1 MEPQRYKI
9 EVPEKA
15 AKAMGFAHP
24 DNLMMTITHNRTT
37 IQSQDF
43 LERTP
48 SISWWWYLIPAVL
61 MTIVFLVYCHIQHL
75 AVVPLYGDNSIATV
89 TMILSVISGLIG
101 FSAVFIHDKIY
112 DTGPAKDFSWRS
124 LPTIVVALGAIL
136 AFSFSAVFWLIEQ
149 MFKGARFDAITASL
163 MIFTIVAVMNYMQ
176 LYLAKILSSQV
187 ITTMMLVMIIGGM
200 IFSMVTN
207 SDSNWWHHNFSFLGT
222 TKNSGNLQFN
232 ITLIFSGLIMM
243 TLVDYLFVA
252 LKQRLPGIGT
262 QVVRWLLY
270 GEAACVA
277 GIGLFPN
284 NQRFHHFHDS
294 ISMWLVYFMLILI
307 VGLKWLMP
315 QIPKRFLHVSYV
327 MGGLMGFDYII
338 FETTMYLSL
347 TAFELLEFFL
357 AFAWLLLFF
366 EYLQTV
372 AAMGKQIFTVK
383 LKPEHDVP
391 EVSAKKPDDSNHQS
405 KN

>member
-1 MEPQRYKI
+1 MN
-9 EVPEKA
+9 
-15 AKAMGFAHP
+15 G
-24 DNLMMTITHNRTT
+24 N
-37 IQSQDF
+37 
-43 LERTP
+43 
-48 SISWWWYLIPAVL
+48 
-61 MTIVFLVYCHIQHL
+61 
-75 AVVPLYGDNSIATV
+75 NSIATV
-89 TMILSVISGLIG
+89 TMILSAISGLVG
-101 FSAVFIHDKIY
+101 FSIVFIHDKVKG
-112 DTGPAKDFSWRS
+112 TGPAKDFSWRS
-124 LPTIVVALGAIL
+124 LPTLVVALGAIL
-136 AFSFSAVFWLIEQ
+136 AFSFSAVFWLIGQ
-149 MFKGARFDAITASL
+149 MFKGARFDAITAGL

-176 LYLAKILSSQV
+176 IYLAKILSSQV
-187 ITTMMLVMIIGGM
+187 VTTIMLVMIIGGM

-207 SDSNWWHHNFSFLGT
+207 SNSNWWHYNFSFLGT

-243 TLVDYLFVA
+243 TLIDYLFVA
-252 LKQRLPGIGT
+252 LKDRMPGVGT

-307 VGLKWLMP
+307 VGLRWFMP
-315 QIPKRFLHVSYV
+315 QLPKRFLHVSYV
-327 MGGLMGFDYII
+327 MGGLMGFDYIV

-366 EYLQTV
+366 EYLQTI
-372 AAMGKQIFTVK
+372 AAMGRQIFYVK
-383 LKPEHDVP
+383 LAPVEEKDSQAGQEDVKK
-391 EVSAKKPDDSNHQS
+391 SSKAK
-405 KN
+405 